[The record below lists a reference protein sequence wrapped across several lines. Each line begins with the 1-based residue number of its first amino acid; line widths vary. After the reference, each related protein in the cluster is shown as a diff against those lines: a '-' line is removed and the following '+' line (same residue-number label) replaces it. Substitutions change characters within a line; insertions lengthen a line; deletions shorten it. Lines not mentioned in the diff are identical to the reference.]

1 MMHESNEI
9 NCFSWITN
17 LISKQTSA
25 KTTPHAIHTRQNQ
38 GEKRGNDERE
48 SRERERGE
56 RREEREATRVFAKQR

>member
-17 LISKQTSA
+17 LISKQPSA
-25 KTTPHAIHTRQNQ
+25 KTIPNTILTHRNQ

-48 SRERERGE
+48 GRERERERVEREWRE
-56 RREEREATRVFAKQR
+56 RRPLGF

>member
-25 KTTPHAIHTRQNQ
+25 KTLLNTIHTRRNQ

-48 SRERERGE
+48 SREREHVE
-56 RREEREATRVFAKQR
+56 RDKRETATRVFAKQR